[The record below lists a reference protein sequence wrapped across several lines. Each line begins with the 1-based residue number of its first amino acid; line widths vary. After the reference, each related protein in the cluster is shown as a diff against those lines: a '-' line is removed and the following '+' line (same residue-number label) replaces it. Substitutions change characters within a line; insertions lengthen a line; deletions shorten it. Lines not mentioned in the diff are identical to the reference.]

1 MMRSRSIIEKQIIMN
16 RSTIVNSNN
25 PVPKPPFWGSRCIEF
40 VPLASLLPYINRTA
54 LFKFQWGFKPKGK
67 TPEDYRIWA
76 KTEVEP
82 ILQRLVVQDRQEHI
96 LKPQAVY
103 GYFPCQAQGEQ
114 LIIYADPDGREERC
128 RFTFPRQ
135 ERSERQLCISDFF
148 RSVDS
153 GEMDVIALQ
162 LVTIG
167 QHAADF
173 ARDLFQRDSYQDY
186 LYWHGLNA
194 EATEAMAEYVHKRI
208 RQELGFG
215 KEDPRDISDVFK
227 QKYRGS
233 RYSFGYPACP
243 DLEQQDKLLEL
254 LDAARID
261 VTLGDEFQLW
271 PEEST
276 SAIVAHHAQAK
287 YFVV

>member
-1 MMRSRSIIEKQIIMN
+1 M
-16 RSTIVNSNN
+16 SNPSATVKLN
-25 PVPKPPFWGSRCIEF
+25 TKELAPPFWGVRCIEF

-67 TPEDYRIWA
+67 QPDEYRVWA
-76 KTEVEP
+76 KKEVEP
-82 ILQRLVVQDRQEHI
+82 ILQRLVLQDKQQQI
-96 LKPQAVY
+96 IQPKAVY
-103 GYFPCQAQGEQ
+103 GYFPCQSDGNEI
-114 LIIYADPDGREERC
+114 IIYDDPKQRNILC
-128 RFTFPRQ
+128 RFSFPRQ
-135 ERSERQLCISDFF
+135 KKSERKLCVADFF
-148 RSVDS
+148 HPVASEQV
-153 GEMDVIALQ
+153 DVIAMQ

-173 ARDLFQRDSYQDY
+173 ARDLFQRDVYQDY

-194 EATEAMAEYVHKRI
+194 EAAEAMAEYVHKRI
-208 RQELGFG
+208 RLELGFN
-215 KEDPRDISDVFK
+215 KDEPRDMQDLFK

-243 DLEQQDKLLEL
+243 DLEQQAQLLAL
-254 LDAARID
+254 LDADRIG

-276 SAIVAHHAQAK
+276 SAIVVLHPQAK
-287 YFVV
+287 YFTI

>member
-1 MMRSRSIIEKQIIMN
+1 MN
-16 RSTIVNSNN
+16 RSAIVKTDNAIPN
-25 PVPKPPFWGSRCIEF
+25 PPFWGSRCIEF

-54 LFKFQWGFKPKGK
+54 LFKFQWGFKPQGK
-67 TPEDYRIWA
+67 TPADYKVWA

-82 ILQRLVVQDRQEHI
+82 ILQRLVMQDKLEQI
-96 LKPQAVY
+96 IKPQAVY
-103 GYFPCQAQGEQ
+103 GYFPCQAEGNS
-114 LIIYADPDGREERC
+114 LIVYTDPSGKKEHC

-135 ERSERQLCISDFF
+135 EKSERQLCISDFF
-148 RSVDS
+148 CDTNS
-153 GEMDVIALQ
+153 EKMDVLGLQ

-167 QHAADF
+167 QRASDF
-173 ARDLFQRDSYQDY
+173 ARDLFERDVYQDY

-194 EATEAMAEYVHKRI
+194 ESTEAMAEYVHKRL

-215 KEDPRDISDVFK
+215 SEDPRDMQDLFK

-254 LDAARID
+254 LDAKRIG
-261 VTLGDEFQLW
+261 VTLSDEFQLW

-276 SAIVAHHAQAK
+276 SAIVTHHPQAK
-287 YFVV
+287 YFTT

>member
-1 MMRSRSIIEKQIIMN
+1 MN
-16 RSTIVNSNN
+16 RSTNIVLNSTI
-25 PVPKPPFWGSRCIEF
+25 PSPPFWGSRCIEF

-67 TPEDYRIWA
+67 SPEEYRTWA

-82 ILQRLVVQDRQEHI
+82 ILQRLVMQDKQDKLIHA
-96 LKPQAVY
+96 QAVY
-103 GYFPCQAQGEQ
+103 GYFPCQADGDT
-114 LIIYADPDGREERC
+114 LIIYTDNTATVERC
-128 RFTFPRQ
+128 RFNFPRQ
-135 ERSERQLCISDFF
+135 QRSERKLCISDFF
-148 RSVDS
+148 HPVSSVQV
-153 GEMDVIALQ
+153 DVVAMQ

-167 QHAADF
+167 QRAADF
-173 ARDLFQRDSYQDY
+173 ARDLFERDVYQDY

-215 KEDPRDISDVFK
+215 KHDPRHVQDIFK
-227 QKYRGS
+227 QKYQGS

-243 DLEQQDKLLEL
+243 DLEQQDKLLDL
-254 LDAARID
+254 LNAERID
-261 VTLGDEFQLW
+261 VKLSDEFQLW

-276 SAIVAHHAQAK
+276 SAIIAYHSGAK
-287 YFVV
+287 YFTI

>member
-1 MMRSRSIIEKQIIMN
+1 MN
-16 RSTIVNSNN
+16 HSSTVKFDNV
-25 PVPKPPFWGSRCIEF
+25 VPTPPFWGSRCIDY
-40 VPLASLLPYINRTA
+40 VPLATLLPYINRTA

-82 ILQRLVVQDRQEHI
+82 ILQRLVEQDRQEHI

-103 GYFPCQAQGEQ
+103 GYFPCQADAEQ
-114 LIIYADPDGREERC
+114 LVVYADPDGKKERC
-128 RFTFPRQ
+128 RFNFPRQ
-135 ERSERQLCISDFF
+135 QRSERKLCVTDFF

-153 GEMDVIALQ
+153 GEMDVLALQ
-162 LVTIG
+162 VATIG

-173 ARDLFQRDSYQDY
+173 ARDLFERDIYQDY

-194 EATEAMAEYVHKRI
+194 EAAEGMAEFVHRRI

-215 KEDPRDISDVFK
+215 KQEPREMQDVFK
-227 QKYRGS
+227 QKYQGS

-243 DLEQQDKLLEL
+243 DLEQQDKLLDL
-254 LDAARID
+254 LDAERID
-261 VTLGDEFQLW
+261 VKLGDEFQLW

-276 SAIVAHHAQAK
+276 SAIVAHHLQAK
-287 YFVV
+287 YFTI

>member
-1 MMRSRSIIEKQIIMN
+1 MN
-16 RSTIVNSNN
+16 RSSAINYDH
-25 PVPKPPFWGSRCIEF
+25 PIPKPPFWGSRCVEF
-40 VPLASLLPYINRTA
+40 VPLASLLPYMNRTA

-67 TPEDYRIWA
+67 KPDEYKLWA

-82 ILQRLVVQDRQEHI
+82 ILQRLIAHDQREKIIQ
-96 LKPQAVY
+96 PQAVY
-103 GYFPCQAQGEQ
+103 GYFPCQSEGNS
-114 LIIYADPDGREERC
+114 LIIYTDSLGENERC

-135 ERSERQLCISDFF
+135 KKSQRQLCISDFF
-148 RSVDS
+148 RDVNS
-153 GEMDVIALQ
+153 GEMDVLALQ

-167 QHAADF
+167 QKASDF
-173 ARDLFQRDSYQDY
+173 ARNLFQSDNYQDY

-194 EATEAMAEYVHKRI
+194 ESTEALAEYIHKRI

-215 KEDPRDISDVFK
+215 VDEPRDMTDLFK

-254 LDAARID
+254 LDAKRIGI
-261 VTLGDEFQLW
+261 TLSEEFQLW

-276 SAIVAHHAQAK
+276 SAIVVYHPQAK
-287 YFVV
+287 YFTV